1 MDTNIQVGDRVSSFI
16 LQDIT
21 DCPDYNGKGYLFKHE
36 KTGFEVFFFSTPDKE
51 SFFTYTIFTPPEDN
65 SGVFHILEHTLLT
78 GSKRYP
84 VRDPF
89 MDIDRN
95 SVNTFLNA
103 MTGPDR
109 TYYPA
114 ASPLKKDFDNIFA
127 VYTDAVF
134 NPLLRKESFMQEG
147 IRLTHSGFEGVV
159 FSEMKGDVTSHSSV
173 VFNTSNRYLFE
184 EGSPYTFES
193 GGDPVD
199 IVDLTYEKAL
209 ETYKKYYVP
218 ANMTLFLYGEVDIE
232 EKLEFLDREYLSH
245 RDGGKR
251 IARPLPPKKWDEER
265 KIKKR
270 SDAEEGDEGASITLS
285 WLLGPSLERGETTT
299 ASLVVDVL
307 LSNPGCPLYKAIIDS
322 GIGKDI
328 SDEGG
333 LNDSYSSLTFSTGF
347 MGADEKD
354 GEKAGAFI
362 LETLQRICDEGIDSR
377 LIESSLRR
385 MEFRL
390 QEIKEGTPNGYRLF
404 FKYID
409 RVWAYGGNPA
419 SMLSTRS
426 EIDFI
431 RLSLKK
437 DSRFLEHW
445 IENNLINNP
454 HRLLSVVVMDSH
466 LSEERTHILEEKYSK
481 GMKSYS
487 EEEEK
492 AYLRFEETPDSEEA
506 IKSLPRLRREDI
518 PVRRTRI
525 ERKVIDGVLVTPRQ
539 TNGICYGDFVFD
551 ISDLTIEELEKAS
564 ILSRMLSM
572 TNVGDMSY
580 SEFLREIKFSTGA
593 FSSIFESGTTC
604 SGEERDF
611 ILIRFKSLDEYYL
624 ESLKLIYK
632 LLTEGDFSS
641 SERVNATLR
650 DIESDYENSLSREAH
665 LFALSYAS
673 RSLSPSL
680 FTAERTQ
687 GISFWLKVIEYL
699 KGDVEKLCLELGE
712 LAGRIFTRER
722 LTFHLV
728 TDKGKEEHFA
738 SLTKA
743 FVSSLP
749 SGTKGENAK
758 REIEDD
764 GPNTALTFSSP
775 VSYISM
781 ALPSPISTEPIT
793 GAMRVFLSTLSRS
806 SLWALEREKGGA
818 YGSGA
823 SLDINENIIYFYTY
837 RDPRLDKSI
846 DDFFRAVEIE
856 ELTDEKI
863 EDTILRAL
871 SKDIKPTGPQSRGIV
886 DLRRY
891 LYGITDEMRW
901 TLKDNLLATT
911 VMDAEK
917 ARGELLSLMRKNA
930 KVAAVTST
938 KALKGSG
945 RKWERIKLPF
955 SGK

>member
-1 MDTNIQVGDRVSSFI
+1 MDTSIQVGDRVSSFI
-16 LQDIT
+16 LLDVS

-51 SFFTYTIFTPPEDN
+51 SFFTYTIFTPPKDN

-78 GSKRYP
+78 GSERYP

-127 VYTDAVF
+127 IYTDAVF

-199 IVDLTYEKAL
+199 IVDLTYEKAKQ
-209 ETYKKYYVP
+209 TYKKYYVP
-218 ANMTLFLYGEVDIE
+218 ANMTLFLYGSIDIK
-232 EKLEFLDREYLSH
+232 EKLEFLDREYLSM
-245 RDGGKR
+245 RDGGER
-251 IARPLPPKKWDEER
+251 IARPLPPKKWEGER
-265 KIKKR
+265 KIKMR
-270 SDAEEGDEGASITLS
+270 SDAEEGEEGASITLS
-285 WLLGPSLERGETTT
+285 WLLEPSLGKGDVTT

-322 GIGKDI
+322 GLGKDI

-347 MGADEKD
+347 MGSDEKD
-354 GEKAGAFI
+354 CDKAGAFI
-362 LETLQRICDEGIDSR
+362 LESLKKICDEGLDER

-419 SMLSTRS
+419 SMLNTRS
-426 EIDFI
+426 EIELI
-431 RLSLKK
+431 RSSLKK

-445 IENNLINNP
+445 IEKNLILNP
-454 HRLLSVVVMDSH
+454 HRLLSVVVMDSR
-466 LSEERTHILEEKYSK
+466 LSEERAEILEKKYLEK
-481 GMKSYS
+481 MKSYS

-492 AYLRFEETPDSEEA
+492 AYLSFEETPDSEEA
-506 IKSLPRLRREDI
+506 VKSLPRLKREDI
-518 PVRRTRI
+518 TIKRTRI
-525 ERKVIDGVLVTPRQ
+525 ERKIIDGVLVTPRR
-539 TNGICYGDFVFD
+539 TNGICYADFVFD
-551 ISDLTIEELEKAS
+551 ISDLTTEELEKAS
-564 ILSRMLSM
+564 ILARMLTM

-580 SEFLREIKFSTGA
+580 SEFLREIKFSTGD
-593 FSSIFESGTTC
+593 FSSLFESGTTC
-604 SGEERDF
+604 SGEERDY
-611 ILIRFKSLDEYYL
+611 ILIRFKSLEEYYSD
-624 ESLKLIYK
+624 SLNLVHK
-632 LLTEGDFSS
+632 LLTDGDFSS
-641 SERVNATLR
+641 LERVNATLR
-650 DIESDYENSLSREAH
+650 DIESDYENSLSRGAH
-665 LFALSYAS
+665 FFAISYAS
-673 RSLSPSL
+673 QFLSPSL

-687 GISFWLKVIEYL
+687 GISFWLKVVEFL
-699 KGDVEKLCLELGE
+699 KGGIEKLGVELGE
-712 LAGRIFTRER
+712 LATRIFTRER

-728 TDKGKEEHFA
+728 TDKGKEDHFA
-738 SLTKA
+738 TLTNA
-743 FVSSLP
+743 FISSLP
-749 SGTKGENAK
+749 SGIKGENAK
-758 REIEDD
+758 REIENVRCD
-764 GPNTALTFSSP
+764 TALTFSTP
-775 VSYISM
+775 VSYVSL
-781 ALPSPISTEPIT
+781 ALPSPLSTEPIT

-806 SLWALEREKGGA
+806 NLWALEREKGGA
-818 YGSGA
+818 YGSGS

-846 DDFFRAVEIE
+846 DDFFRAVETE
-856 ELTDEKI
+856 ELTQEKI

-871 SKDIKPTGPQSRGIV
+871 SKDIKPSGPQSRGIV

-891 LYGITDEMRW
+891 LYGVTDEMRW
-901 TLKDNLLATT
+901 KLKDNLLATT
-911 VMDAEK
+911 VNDAEK
-917 ARGELLSLMRKNA
+917 ARLELLSLMKKNCRI
-930 KVAAVTST
+930 AAVTSI